1 MSKLKARAVSSGV
14 KDNCNV
20 RLWYI
25 TKEGDEATMLVSE
38 ETWERM
44 FASLIRQGCRAV
56 SRLSL

>member
-1 MSKLKARAVSSGV
+1 VSKLKPRAVSPGI
-14 KDNCNV
+14 KEKCNV

-38 ETWERM
+38 DNWERM
-44 FASLIRQGCRAV
+44 FASLVRQGCRVV